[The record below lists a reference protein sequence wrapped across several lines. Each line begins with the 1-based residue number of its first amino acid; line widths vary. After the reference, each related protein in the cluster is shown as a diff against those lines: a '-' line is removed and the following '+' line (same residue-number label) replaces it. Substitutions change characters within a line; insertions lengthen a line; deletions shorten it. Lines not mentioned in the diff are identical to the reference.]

1 MPSNSR
7 WKLWLRTMQSLLI
20 PPDTLQYC
28 IKKKPRRRL
37 PHKMTKIDHLL
48 QFLLPFLIRIT
59 LRAPYNNILN
69 KFPQDIFARS
79 AKCNRVDPL
88 GLAQLFSVWPQL
100 TSLFLCFK
108 NVCASISFCCF
119 SSSSSSSP
127 FFPAFASHIQLF
139 HSFGASQHA

>member
-20 PPDTLQYC
+20 PPDMLQYC
-28 IKKKPRRRL
+28 IKKARRRS

-48 QFLLPFLIRIT
+48 QFLLPFLILIT

-100 TSLFLCFK
+100 FSLLCLK

-139 HSFGASQHA
+139 HSFGAPQHA